1 MQEILTIRDL
11 CKSFDSLSVLEH
23 IDLTIKKGEVAVI
36 VGPSGC
42 GKSTLLRCLNALEEI
57 TTRLGRKMS
66 DVLA

>member
-36 VGPSGC
+36 CRKRTIIRVSFPAARSRESPSC
-42 GKSTLLRCLNALEEI
+42 GRS
-57 TTRLGRKMS
+57 
-66 DVLA
+66 